1 MKKKI
6 LALALAVCLVS
17 LAVTGLTLAYFT
29 DTDKATNTMTAGS
42 VAIDQKET
50 DRDGDDFVQ
59 NQKLI
64 PAVYYEKEVES
75 GAWTPYNGDAP
86 LQDGEY
92 SDEASTQEY
101 FIWDKSVRNVVDKFV
116 TVENTGSED
125 AYVRTIFLIQEKV
138 ITVLDNDIT
147 IGDGDDFWDIL
158 EENSHK
164 EYLGDSVK
172 YYWNDT
178 EVEGYSYSYYG
189 LTEAERTV
197 VTIKNQEY
205 RVVVATYDAALEAG
219 EMTSPSLMQFYLDP
233 QTTQDWYTDMG
244 SETFEIRVLSQGVQA
259 QGFDDAETALD
270 LAFGSATD
278 ETNLAEWFELDD

>member
-17 LAVTGLTLAYFT
+17 VAVTGFTLAYFT
-29 DTDKATNTMTAGS
+29 DTDMATNTMTAGS
-42 VAIDQKET
+42 VAIDQNET

-59 NQKLI
+59 NQKLV
-64 PAVYYEKEVES
+64 PGVYYEKTNDGEK
-75 GAWTPYNGDAP
+75 WLPYNGVAP
-86 LQDGEY
+86 EKDGE
-92 SDEASTQEY
+92 SDEYDVA
-101 FIWDKSVRNVVDKFV
+101 IWDDSVKNVIDKFV

-147 IGDGDDFWDIL
+147 IGDDDDFWDIL

-178 EVEGYSYSYYG
+178 EEEGYSYSYYG